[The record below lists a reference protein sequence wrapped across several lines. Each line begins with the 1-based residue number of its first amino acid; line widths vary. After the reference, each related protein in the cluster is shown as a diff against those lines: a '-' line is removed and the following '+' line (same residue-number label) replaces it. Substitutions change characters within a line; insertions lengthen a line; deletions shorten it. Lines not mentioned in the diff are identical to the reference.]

1 MKRWFSEKLELIC
14 GCQFLFHSVVFRVWG
29 VFPHLSLDPT
39 ASSTCLGPAQLGSPS
54 ALHGLLSTPLGSRHA
69 EDCRKCLAARLHTD
83 RSLISSSL
91 ALHCSL
97 NLVLLSGV
105 MCRDPPGTSSI
116 LVQHT
121 PSTSF
126 KAVKSWADFGP
137 GFVTVSQV
145 PAGIYPIIST
155 VLWLQ
160 KKSYKN
166 SGRRSSSA
174 LQQLACKVSSDSVLT
189 APRWNT
195 VEQTYSPRPKQT

>member
-1 MKRWFSEKLELIC
+1 MASFPLHWEADMQRT
-14 GCQFLFHSVVFRVWG
+14 VVNAWLQDF
-29 VFPHLSLDPT
+29 
-39 ASSTCLGPAQLGSPS
+39 
-54 ALHGLLSTPLGSRHA
+54 
-69 EDCRKCLAARLHTD
+69 TD

-189 APRWNT
+189 APR
-195 VEQTYSPRPKQT
+195 

>member
-1 MKRWFSEKLELIC
+1 MAS
-14 GCQFLFHSVVFRVWG
+14 
-29 VFPHLSLDPT
+29 FP
-39 ASSTCLGPAQLGSPS
+39 
-54 ALHGLLSTPLGSRHA
+54 LHWEADMQRTIVNAWLQ
-69 EDCRKCLAARLHTD
+69 DFTD

-91 ALHCSL
+91 ALHCSV
-97 NLVLLSGV
+97 NLVLVSGV
-105 MCRDPPGTSSI
+105 MCRDPPSTSSI

-160 KKSYKN
+160 KGAIRIQAEDQAVHCNNWPIK
-166 SGRRSSSA
+166 
-174 LQQLACKVSSDSVLT
+174 
-189 APRWNT
+189 
-195 VEQTYSPRPKQT
+195 